1 MDNNIPL
8 IRKIEVGF
16 WRGVGYFIS
25 ILIIIAGITFLP
37 IGIVGIIIGAIFIW
51 ILRKSARQERIEKQ
65 LKEINERD
73 KARSLREISERDKDK
88 ELPK

>member
-1 MDNNIPL
+1 M
-8 IRKIEVGF
+8 GF

-25 ILIIIAGITFLP
+25 ILIIIAGIAFLP

-51 ILRKSARQERIEKQ
+51 LLRKSARQERIEKQ

-73 KARSLREISERDKDK
+73 KARSLREIADKDK
-88 ELPK
+88 LEEK